1 MSTFVII
8 DETSLL
14 NLEKSTADQPV
25 IDADILSQLQALDI
39 QKIVLS
45 VNHGVNKVKP
55 TDYSLSTL
63 KLLLEQQV
71 ACNVTIML
79 PADLIQNSSPGQYY
93 QYVALA
99 ESEMQGKKLTIR
111 QKREIEKASQLE
123 TIWHITRTYSSMEI
137 LSYAIKTLSFEP
149 TDRIFVFTSQKIIS
163 NLSERWPSHLAIEL
177 KICHQHTPTE
187 NLLQPLSPMSE
198 REHIQLFQLAIHHQ
212 LYEDAVI
219 LLEKGLNQE
228 PLKSSSAEILNKLLH
243 SFILSLH
250 DVKNSKILSSINT
263 LIIFLLELDPKF
275 THETGSF
282 FRGIFIGSLAYS
294 PRRNLHFFKDCYP
307 TWIDQGGIP
316 AYLESQQGKLEIANL
331 KLAVVKSQFRQHYPS
346 DNPRYQDINLDDLLG
361 SLTHPIEDSWYLALP
376 KLEHYHPTTTAG
388 LRNSLA
394 ALCELSYVPYLPAI
408 ASTASTCT

>member
-123 TIWHITRTYSSMEI
+123 TIWHITR
-137 LSYAIKTLSFEP
+137 
-149 TDRIFVFTSQKIIS
+149 
-163 NLSERWPSHLAIEL
+163 
-177 KICHQHTPTE
+177 
-187 NLLQPLSPMSE
+187 
-198 REHIQLFQLAIHHQ
+198 
-212 LYEDAVI
+212 
-219 LLEKGLNQE
+219 
-228 PLKSSSAEILNKLLH
+228 
-243 SFILSLH
+243 
-250 DVKNSKILSSINT
+250 
-263 LIIFLLELDPKF
+263 
-275 THETGSF
+275 
-282 FRGIFIGSLAYS
+282 
-294 PRRNLHFFKDCYP
+294 
-307 TWIDQGGIP
+307 
-316 AYLESQQGKLEIANL
+316 
-331 KLAVVKSQFRQHYPS
+331 
-346 DNPRYQDINLDDLLG
+346 
-361 SLTHPIEDSWYLALP
+361 
-376 KLEHYHPTTTAG
+376 
-388 LRNSLA
+388 
-394 ALCELSYVPYLPAI
+394 
-408 ASTASTCT
+408 